1 MPPRTRKPASVRREE
16 IARAV
21 LRIVGERG
29 YPALTTATL
38 AEEVGVTT
46 GALFR
51 HFASLEEIL
60 RETAAHAIARIEET
74 FPDPSL
80 PPMTRILELAKNRM
94 RVLGPDPGL
103 SWLLR
108 SDQAPLVLP
117 ADAVET
123 LRAVVARSRKFVLDA
138 VREGVSDGSIRSDI
152 EPEIL
157 VVPILGTIH
166 ALIGMSGVHR
176 YATGGRTNVPDRVL
190 DALAT
195 LLAPS
200 ETSKPKT
207 RSTRR

>member
-60 RETAAHAIARIEET
+60 RETTAHAIARIEET

-80 PPMTRILELAKNRM
+80 PPMTRILQLAKNRM

-138 VREGVSDGSIRSDI
+138 VREGASDGSIRSDI

-157 VVPILGTIH
+157 VVPILGTIR

-176 YATGGRTNVPDRVL
+176 YATGGPKNVPDRVL
-190 DALAT
+190 AALAT

>member
-1 MPPRTRKPASVRREE
+1 VQPRTRKPASVRREE
-16 IARAV
+16 TARAV

-60 RETAAHAIARIEET
+60 RETAAHAIGRIEET

-80 PPMTRILELAKNRM
+80 PPMTRILQLAKNRM

-108 SDQAPLVLP
+108 SDQAPALP
-117 ADAVET
+117 ADAVEHS
-123 LRAVVARSRKFVLDA
+123 ARSSCA
-138 VREGVSDGSIRSDI
+138 PGSSSSTRFGKGLGQGIRATSS
-152 EPEIL
+152 PIL
-157 VVPILGTIH
+157 VVD
-166 ALIGMSGVHR
+166 
-176 YATGGRTNVPDRVL
+176 PD
-190 DALAT
+190 D
-195 LLAPS
+195 P
-200 ETSKPKT
+200 P
-207 RSTRR
+207 